1 MVLILLVLLL
11 NGADTAPKPAK
22 DRRFSFLRSVSVRLL
37 LLDEPSQELRLSLTI
52 FALLLKYR
60 LRIERGCLSRYGL
73 VVVAAQN
80 TLLGLLVV
88 LGRAAE
94 SENSR

>member
-60 LRIERGCLSRYGL
+60 LRVKRGGVYHATAWWWWLPRIRC
-73 VVVAAQN
+73 
-80 TLLGLLVV
+80 
-88 LGRAAE
+88 
-94 SENSR
+94 